1 MSNEVEPL
9 GRHLV
14 FTAKALREAFEDK
27 LHEAGVSIGTWIVL
41 NALSDEGVISQRA
54 LASHVHLEGA
64 TITHHIDRL
73 EQLGLVRRQLDPDD
87 RRVRKLELT
96 AEGKKLHRNLLEAA
110 RAFERVVFDGIS
122 ERQRMELRRALDRI
136 AANLNGS

>member
-27 LHEAGVSIGTWIVL
+27 LHEEGVSIGTWVVL
-41 NALSDEGVISQRA
+41 NALSDEGIISQRA

-96 AEGKKLHRNLLEAA
+96 AEGKRLHRNLLEAA

-122 ERQRMELRRALDRI
+122 ERQRMELRRTLDRI